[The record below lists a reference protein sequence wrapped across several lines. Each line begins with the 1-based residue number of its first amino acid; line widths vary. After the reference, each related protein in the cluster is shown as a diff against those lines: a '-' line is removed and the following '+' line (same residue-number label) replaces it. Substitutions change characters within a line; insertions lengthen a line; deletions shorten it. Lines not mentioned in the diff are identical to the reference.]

1 MDMQNEARTLLLEA
15 ASELSLLKYQLGI
28 AQTIIG
34 FLSVRL
40 VAEKINMTEI
50 DQKIMESYNKV
61 MNSRSYEQ
69 AEAHFMSLAD
79 ELSQKLGFT
88 DFDSLKKN
96 IGSFPGEMYNNNEGE
111 F

>member
-28 AQTIIG
+28 AQTIID

-40 VAEKINMTEI
+40 VAENINCTNTDER
-50 DQKIMESYNKV
+50 IMEVYSKV
-61 MNSRSYEQ
+61 MNAKSYEQ

-79 ELSQKLGFT
+79 ELSQSLGFM